1 MTACRPD
8 PQRRSICRPGTG
20 TPRPASRAAI
30 RPMAGFSPLGLQL
43 PRMTSSTSPSPSP
56 VRSARPR
63 RAVAAS
69 SLADSPA
76 KTPPKR
82 PTGVRSGEQMTTS
95 SMPQLCHRRPVEAHR
110 GRPLGGR
117 CPACDDAPPRGT
129 GRGVA
134 AVRSGGSDVRRA
146 VDVAVLRLVRARP
159 EDEGGLREVH
169 AQLLGRRVPELVA
182 GHVVVHAD
190 DLALGVAGVAVD
202 GREVR
207 VAALLDAVTDLRVAA
222 TEEAG
227 QGAEHHEQRDDPA
240 DDRQPLPLGL
250 LRRGRLAEGLRSGAA
265 ERRRGPRL
273 LRRPPRLLTRV
284 GLLARVRL
292 LTRVG
297 LTGRLL
303 TGVRLTGRRL
313 LPPARG
319 LTDGLLTRVRLT
331 GRRLLPP
338 ARGLTRLAGVLLGW
352 LRAAGTGGA
361 HIDLLISGGRSAM
374 ILSHPSSAAPPPPHR
389 RRVRPARGG
398 VMAQSFG
405 LAITLCAAAL
415 TASGMT
421 LVAAA
426 CALVI
431 TEAATTLRS
440 PAIIASKPCRA
451 TSSAGSLGPRPIG
464 VSSRSARSKNSV
476 SVGPGISEVTVTAE
490 SLSFSSCCTASVSDC
505 TKDLEALYTGWNAPG
520 MVEAIDEGTRI
531 RPEAP
536 PVISTSASFSSAAVE
551 TTFSCMISRSSAQ
564 SVSTN
569 APLRPSPALI
579 AAASR
584 GRFVA
589 STRVHSCSMPGG
601 VRRSARTAI
610 TSAPSARSCAAAP
623 SSSASSAFTTRS

>member
-8 PQRRSICRPGTG
+8 PQRRSICRPGTC

-30 RPMAGFSPLGLQL
+30 RPIAGFSPLGLQL

-117 CPACDDAPPRGT
+117 CPACDDAPPGGT
-129 GRGVA
+129 RRGVA

-159 EDEGGLREVH
+159 EHEGGLREVH

-207 VAALLDAVTDLRVAA
+207 VAALLDAVTDLRVTG

-273 LRRPPRLLTRV
+273 LRRPPRLLARV
-284 GLLARVRL
+284 GLTGRL

-297 LTGRLL
+297 LTDRLL
-303 TGVRLTGRRL
+303 TGVRLTGRLLTRVRLAGRRL

-319 LTDGLLTRVRLT
+319 LPGRLLTRVRRA

-374 ILSHPSSAAPPPPHR
+374 ILSHPCSTAPPPPHR

-405 LAITLCAAAL
+405 LAFTLCAAAL

-431 TEAATTLRS
+431 TEAGTTLRS

-505 TKDLEALYTGWNAPG
+505 TKDLEALYTGWYAPG
-520 MVEAIDEGTRI
+520 MVEAIDEVTRI
-531 RPEAP
+531 RPESR

-569 APLRPSPALI
+569 APLR
-579 AAASR
+579 
-584 GRFVA
+584 
-589 STRVHSCSMPGG
+589 
-601 VRRSARTAI
+601 
-610 TSAPSARSCAAAP
+610 
-623 SSSASSAFTTRS
+623 